1 MSTTQNPIYYTIMQ
15 ALLFLCIDHYHHLSF
30 LVHIVVNT
38 IQDSVP
44 DNFCQAIHLVAQ
56 QLQLVYISAY
66 AHVGGLFTKK

>member
-1 MSTTQNPIYYTIMQ
+1 MQ

-56 QLQLVYISAY
+56 QLQLDYISAY
-66 AHVGGLFTKK
+66 ISACGWIVYEKDQ